1 MKINTLVIDDNPH
14 WRKTISKFVEINPLL
29 NLVGVCESA
38 MEAYGKL
45 AEEEI
50 DLLICD
56 IEMPEVSGLSFAK
69 AIQGGPLII
78 FVTSHQQYAFDC
90 YEVTPVD
97 FLLKP
102 LDAERF
108 LKSIEKARKLLNG
121 GISSTQIAPYFFIR
135 ESHSYVQI
143 FYHDVLYVQS
153 NEHFLNIVTPAKTYV
168 PLLPISKF
176 EENIKNDVFIRIHR
190 SYIVNRNAISQISKN
205 EVELTNGEVLPIGE
219 QYRSQLKRKHI
230 TGTLMTRTG

>member
-1 MKINTLVIDDNPH
+1 
-14 WRKTISKFVEINPLL
+14 
-29 NLVGVCESA
+29 

-78 FVTSHQQYAFDC
+78 FVTSHQQYALDC

-102 LDAERF
+102 LDGERF
-108 LKSIEKARKLLNG
+108 LRSIEKARKLLIG
-121 GISSTQIAPYFFIR
+121 GPHSSAIPPYFFIR

-153 NEHFLNIVTPAKTYV
+153 NEHFLNIVTDTKTYT

-176 EENIKNDVFIRIHR
+176 EDNIQNDVFIRVHR
-190 SYIVNRNAISQISKN
+190 SYIVNRTAIKHISKN
-205 EVELTNGEVLPIGE
+205 ELELINNQIIPVGD

-230 TGTLMTRTG
+230 SGTLMTRTN

>member
-1 MKINTLVIDDNPH
+1 MKINTLVVDDNPH

-78 FVTSHQQYAFDC
+78 FVTSHQQYALDC

-121 GISSTQIAPYFFIR
+121 GTVSTQIAPYFFIR

-153 NEHFLNIVTPAKTYV
+153 NEHFLNIVTPEKTYT

-176 EENIKNDVFIRIHR
+176 EDNIKNDVFIRVHR
-190 SYIVNRNAISQISKN
+190 SYIVNRNAINQISKN
-205 EVELTNGEVLPIGE
+205 EVTLTNGEAIPVGE

-230 TGTLMTRTG
+230 EGTLMTRTG